1 MKNLLLSSALL
12 CCTLPSFAQKTI
24 SGRVAEGPTGE
35 TLAYVSIGIPG
46 TSIGTVAAGD
56 GRFNLEIPENT
67 TLTGKDSVQFSI
79 LGFGKKTL
87 PLTAWTDATKSLEV
101 RLEPATLQ
109 LREVVVRPDD
119 TQLKTLG
126 KEKTKY
132 RMIVNFALEGKINQN
147 LGSEIGRRFKIR
159 KPSRLETFRFYV
171 AANNFDTVR
180 FRINVY
186 DLYKGEP
193 GENFLQDQ
201 IIVPLTGKKTGWV
214 TVDLQAYEIYTGEN
228 LAVSVEWI
236 YGSKGGTMLTLPIA
250 MPAAGSKHFYKYGS
264 RNKWKSFAGMSA
276 AMLLDVR
283 Q

>member
-12 CCTLPSFAQKTI
+12 CCTLPIFAQKTI

-35 TLAYVSIGIPG
+35 ALAYVSIGIPG
-46 TSIGTVAAGD
+46 TSVGTVSAED
-56 GRFNLEIPENT
+56 GRFSLEIPEKT
-67 TLTGKDSVQFSI
+67 TLTGKDSVQFAM
-79 LGFGKKTL
+79 LGFEKKSL
-87 PLTAWTDATKSLEV
+87 PLTAWTDAAKPLEV
-101 RLEPATLQ
+101 RLEPSVLQ

-126 KEKTKY
+126 KEKSKY

-159 KPSRLETFRFYV
+159 KPSRLEIFRFYV

-186 DLYKGEP
+186 DLNKGEP
-193 GENFLQDQ
+193 GENLLQDQ
-201 IIVPLTGKKTGWV
+201 IIIPLTGKKTGWV
-214 TVDLQAYEIYTGEN
+214 TVDLQPYEVYAGEN
-228 LAVSVEWI
+228 LAVGVEWI
-236 YGSKGGTMLTLPIA
+236 YGSKGGTKLTLPIA
-250 MPAAGSKHFYKYGS
+250 MPVTGSKHFYKYGS
-264 RNKWKSFAGMSA
+264 RNKWKSFAAMSA
-276 AMLLDVR
+276 AMMLDVR

>member
-1 MKNLLLSSALL
+1 MKNLLLSSALV
-12 CCTLPSFAQKTI
+12 CCTLSIFAQKTI
-24 SGRVAEGPTGE
+24 SGRVVERPTGE
-35 TLAYVSIGIPG
+35 ALAYVSVGIPG
-46 TSIGTVAAGD
+46 TSVGTVSAED
-56 GRFNLEIPENT
+56 GRFSLEIPEKT
-67 TLTGKDSVQFSI
+67 TLTSKDSVQFAM
-79 LGFGKKTL
+79 LGFEKKSL
-87 PLTAWTDATKSLEV
+87 PLAAWTNAAKPLEV
-101 RLEPATLQ
+101 RLEPSVLQ

-186 DLYKGEP
+186 DLHKGEP
-193 GENFLQDQ
+193 GENLLQDQ
-201 IIVPLTGKKTGWV
+201 IIIPLTGKKTGWV
-214 TVDLQAYEIYTGEN
+214 TVDLQPYEVYAGEN
-228 LAVSVEWI
+228 LAVGVEWI
-236 YGSKGGTMLTLPIA
+236 YGSKGGTTLTLPIA
-250 MPAAGSKHFYKYGS
+250 MPVTGSKHFYKYGS
-264 RNKWKSFAGMSA
+264 RNKWKSFAAMSA
-276 AMLLDVR
+276 AMMLDVR